1 MLRLRGRR
9 QGREEIGLEAV
20 RRPSTSTGPRL
31 SEWPRTAQRMLL
43 HRKPVRQCFKDSFTS
58 SVPDGV
64 SLVFPHALSIVVGQI
79 LYDAWKQYP
88 GNEESTHPPHETTLY
103 VLCMGEDEDDEGSM
117 ADGEEES

>member
-1 MLRLRGRR
+1 MKMVVKIRR
-9 QGREEIGLEAV
+9 
-20 RRPSTSTGPRL
+20 
-31 SEWPRTAQRMLL
+31 
-43 HRKPVRQCFKDSFTS
+43 K
-58 SVPDGV
+58 
-64 SLVFPHALSIVVGQI
+64 VFVVGQI